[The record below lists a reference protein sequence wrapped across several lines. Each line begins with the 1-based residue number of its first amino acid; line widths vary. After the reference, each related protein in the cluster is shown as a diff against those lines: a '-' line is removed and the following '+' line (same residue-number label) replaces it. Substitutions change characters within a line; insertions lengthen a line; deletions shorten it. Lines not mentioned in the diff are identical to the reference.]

1 MPARN
6 LSNLATLVRKRRGHG
21 KLRETSKEIG
31 ISAATLMRVES
42 GRIPDVATFGKL
54 CKWLELDPASF
65 LGFEGKEENEPK
77 PTMVS
82 AHLKLDSTPKPK
94 TLNAL
99 SKMILIAMRM
109 QGVTREIESGE
120 DA

>member
-1 MPARN
+1 MPARS
-6 LSNLATLVRKRRGHG
+6 LSNLGTLVRKRRGHG
-21 KLRETSKEIG
+21 KLRETAKEIG

-42 GRIPDVATFGKL
+42 GRIPDVATFGRL
-54 CKWLELDPASF
+54 CQWLDVDPASF
-65 LGFEGKEENEPK
+65 LGFQGKGEEEPQ
-77 PTMVS
+77 PTLVS
-82 AHLKLDSTPKPK
+82 AHLKLDSAPKPK